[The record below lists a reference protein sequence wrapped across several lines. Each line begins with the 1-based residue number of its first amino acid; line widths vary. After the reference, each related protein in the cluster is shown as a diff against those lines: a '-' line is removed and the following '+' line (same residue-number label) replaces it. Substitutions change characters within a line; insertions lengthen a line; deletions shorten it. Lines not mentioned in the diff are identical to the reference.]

1 MNEHRTEPAA
11 RLLIVDDEARHVQ
24 ALCQTL
30 SRIGYHVEGTSNPL
44 EAMPLL
50 RAGTFDLLLTD
61 MMMPHIDGIELLRQ
75 ALMIDPN
82 LVGILMTGHGTVD
95 TAVEAMKSGAYDYIL
110 KPVNLNAVLP
120 VLRRSLATRR
130 LRLENATLI
139 TQLKQRALELAS
151 SNQALLQANR
161 ELDSFAHSISHDLRT
176 PLHAVIG
183 FAELMMDERTGAL
196 NQEQR
201 SFLTHVMDGGR
212 RLRDLT
218 ENLLRFSRLG
228 RQPLDKQSVD
238 VNSIVRDIIGE
249 LQAAEPARQIQVQV
263 DTLPPALADGPL
275 LRQVFANLLSNAFK
289 YTRGVQLPTVQVEGA
304 RDGSCSVYHVRD
316 NGAGFDMKSADQL
329 FMPFRRLHRDDEFEG
344 TGVGLSL
351 VKRIVERHGGYITG
365 KGEPGK
371 GAEFIVTLPA

>member
-1 MNEHRTEPAA
+1 MSEAPA

-30 SRIGYHVEGTSNPL
+30 SRCGYHVEGTANPL
-44 EAMPLL
+44 EALAQL
-50 RAGTFDLLLTD
+50 RIRTYDLLLTD
-61 MMMPHIDGIELLRQ
+61 LMMPNIDGIELLRQ
-75 ALMIDPN
+75 ALVIDPN
-82 LVGILMTGHGTVD
+82 IVGILMTGHGTVD

-110 KPVNLNAVLP
+110 KPFNLSVVLP

-130 LRLENATLI
+130 LRIENTTLM

-151 SNQALLQANR
+151 ANQALQAANR

-183 FAELMMDERTGAL
+183 FAELMMDERTGPL
-196 NQEQR
+196 NDEQR
-201 SFLTHVMDGGR
+201 GFLTHVLDGGR
-212 RLRDLT
+212 HLRDLT

-228 RQPLDKQSVD
+228 RQPLTKEQID
-238 VNSIVRDIIGE
+238 VTTIVEEVVAE
-249 LQAAEPARQIQVQV
+249 LKAAEPGRRVEV
-263 DTLPPALADGPL
+263 NVHLLPPALADAAL

-289 YTRGVQLPTVQVEGA
+289 YTRGVHQPVVDVEGI
-304 RDGSCSVYHVRD
+304 DEGSSHIYHVRD

-329 FMPFRRLHRDDEFEG
+329 FTPFKRLHDAEQFEG

-351 VKRIVERHGGYITG
+351 AKRIVERHGGYITG
-365 KGEPGK
+365 KGEPGQ
-371 GAEFIVTLPA
+371 GAEFTVTLPA